1 MVFAMPPRLR
11 PLRFPD
17 PETRAA
23 QIALFI
29 GLYDTFRALLDG
41 PPPRGVTLLN
51 PSCRDD
57 DPVSRRFALLEID

>member
-1 MVFAMPPRLR
+1 MPPRSR
-11 PLRFPD
+11 QLRFPD

-23 QIALFI
+23 QIALFL

-41 PPPRGVTLLN
+41 PIPAGVTLLN
-51 PSCRDD
+51 PACHDD